1 MAFMVT
7 LYRRGQEHGV
17 NTPIKLAVVGP
28 NIIRPDL
35 RMFSGYLYSTE
46 IAPFKTLADIM

>member
-1 MAFMVT
+1 MVT
-7 LYRRGQEHGV
+7 LYRRVQEHGV
-17 NTPIKLAVVGP
+17 NTPIKIAVAGP